1 MSRYTFL
8 ALTVFVS
15 VLAACSSAPAP
26 AVSPAGVVPPAQPVS
41 SSSLSATSAQ
51 TVPATALSSS
61 QPQSSSSA
69 VHLPVADTLTKAI
82 DPCSPAQIGNFDW
95 RLLHHCVD
103 SLELAGND
111 SAASVLLSRQ
121 IDSRNNLEQ
130 LARRTLQQAHLLAAQ
145 GRKEDAAQVIE
156 DFLVYK
162 PALVEWMDSAAA
174 LEARLAGGAA
184 PAPRGDYSSLIKQI
198 RNLGAVGADYGQVR
212 MLTDSLRLLQP
223 GDSLVAWSETQDE
236 LALQRSLGAIRK
248 ESLVIKTLV
257 NEQAD
262 YAEALRK
269 TDILLRKYPDLA
281 DSTGLQALRAWIGE
295 QSSLYAPS
303 VDSLWWKTR
312 SPADSLKAARAHVA
326 ASRYTEA
333 RALYRKLLGSS
344 LRKDAR
350 TDLGKLA
357 ESFCAAQRAK
367 AADRFGASRR
377 DTKRAVALLDEAI
390 GALDRCL
397 ADYPDVSVADKVRQ
411 NRELLLLEK
420 NKLTGETP

>member
-1 MSRYTFL
+1 MSRYTLVAWATSLFL
-8 ALTVFVS
+8 MV
-15 VLAACSSAPAP
+15 ACSTAPTP
-26 AVSPAGVVPPAQPVS
+26 TVSPAGVVPPAGPVS
-41 SSSLSATSAQ
+41 SSSSQVAVSER
-51 TVPATALSSS
+51 PAPTLSSS
-61 QPQSSSSA
+61 QLLSSSSSVVLA
-69 VHLPVADTLTKAI
+69 PVADTVSKNM
-82 DPCSPAQIGNFDW
+82 DPCAPAQIGSFDW

-103 SLELAGND
+103 SLELAGKD
-111 SAASVLLSRQ
+111 SAASVLLARQ

-145 GRKEDAAQVIE
+145 GRKDEAAQVIE

-162 PALVEWMDSAAA
+162 PALAEWMDSAVA
-174 LEARLAGGAA
+174 LEARLTGGMS
-184 PAPRGDYSSLIKQI
+184 PRPGADYSSLVKQI

-212 MLTDSLRLLQP
+212 LLTDSLRSLQP

-248 ESLVIKTLV
+248 ENQVIKALV
-257 NEQAD
+257 TEQAD

-269 TDILLRKYPDLA
+269 TDILMRKYSDLA
-281 DSTGLQALRAWIGE
+281 DSMGLVALRSWIGE

-312 SPADSLKAARAHVA
+312 SPSDSLKTARAHVTA
-326 ASRYTEA
+326 ARYTEA
-333 RALYRKLLGSS
+333 RTLYRKLLGSM
-344 LRKDAR
+344 LRKEAR

-377 DTKRAVALLDEAI
+377 DSKRAVALLDEAI